1 MTVRINKDAIN
12 LREKLSELD
21 KPSGLVGEELLRA
34 DTSADA
40 REALNLEEHLFE
52 DFESTGIDDNATS
65 TKVTVNNSGVDVTGT
80 LTADGLTVGA
90 ADKVQF
96 GSSISGLY
104 RTNSGNDLTLQ
115 HWGGVTVLIDSDNND
130 LDTRSFVVGA
140 NSQDS
145 GTAKK
150 IAQFKEGGDVAF
162 YEDTGTTAK
171 FFWDASAES
180 LGIGTS
186 SPDGDLDVR
195 GAGLADLVVRA
206 TSTNS
211 TSRVLMQNDAQS
223 FALRI
228 NGDDKFRIKDETS
241 DADRLVIDTSGN
253 VGIGTSSP
261 SGTLTVDGST
271 KPYANSG
278 LVIKRTG
285 VLAGSADFRLS
296 GVSGAEAISV
306 NVNNTERMRI
316 DSSGN
321 VGIGTAS
328 PSSALHVRGSGNPTL
343 TIDGSYSAY
352 TSFLTLKAG
361 GAGSSVIRA
370 EGGNNALLFQTNGA
384 ERARI
389 DSSGNLLVGKSSSN
403 FSASGIELK
412 PDHLQVTRN
421 STVTYFNRTGTD
433 GNISVFYKDGS
444 PVGSIGTRYDD
455 IYIGNSGTGITMDAT
470 SSRVKPCSPASSGVL
485 RDAAIDLGDPSA
497 RFKDLYLSGGV
508 ITSSDYRL
516 KDDIQPMQS
525 YADTVKQMNL
535 VNFAWKDS
543 GEREDGFIA
552 HELQALVPSAVR
564 GEKDAVGED
573 GNEQYQG
580 VDPLKLIPVLTK
592 ALQEALERIETLEN
606 K

>member
-65 TKVTVNNSGVDVTGT
+65 T
-80 LTADGLTVGA
+80 A
-90 ADKVQF
+90 
-96 GSSISGLY
+96 I
-104 RTNSGNDLTLQ
+104 
-115 HWGGVTVLIDSDNND
+115 
-130 LDTRSFVVGA
+130 
-140 NSQDS
+140 
-145 GTAKK
+145 
-150 IAQFKEGGDVAF
+150 
-162 YEDTGTTAK
+162 
-171 FFWDASAES
+171 
-180 LGIGTS
+180 
-186 SPDGDLDVR
+186 
-195 GAGLADLVVRA
+195 
-206 TSTNS
+206 
-211 TSRVLMQNDAQS
+211 
-223 FALRI
+223 
-228 NGDDKFRIKDETS
+228 
-241 DADRLVIDTSGN
+241 
-253 VGIGTSSP
+253 
-261 SGTLTVDGST
+261 TVDT
-271 KPYANSG
+271 
-278 LVIKRTG
+278 
-285 VLAGSADFRLS
+285 
-296 GVSGAEAISV
+296 
-306 NVNNTERMRI
+306 
-316 DSSGN
+316 SGN

-328 PSSALHVRGSGNPTL
+328 PNFDTGYGGIHISDSAPSIHL
-343 TIDGSYSAY
+343 TPINTGTTSDDGYAINVNSLGIVKHINKENQSIEFH
-352 TSFLTLKAG
+352 T
-361 GAGSSVIRA
+361 
-370 EGGNNALLFQTNGA
+370 NNT

-389 DSSGNLLVGKSSSN
+389 DRDGNLLVGKTAISYDT
-403 FSASGIELK
+403 AGVELRE
-412 PDHLQVTRN
+412 DGRLIACRDGG
-421 STVTYFNRTGTD
+421 TVTIVSRNTTD
-433 GNISVFYKDGS
+433 GVFTQYRKDGV
-444 PVGSIGTRYDD
+444 PVGSIGVLSGYLTVGKGDTGLLFND
-455 IYIGNSGTGITMDAT
+455 GANQIQPHNSTTNT
-470 SSRVKPCSPASSGVL
+470 SI
-485 RDAAIDLGDPSA
+485 DAAINIGSGSS

-580 VDPLKLIPVLTK
+580 VDPLKLIPILTK

>member
-12 LREKLSELD
+12 LREKLSQLD

-65 TKVTVNNSGVDVTGT
+65 TVVTVSDSGLDVTGT
-80 LTADGLTVGA
+80 VTADGGVSLTTSGVERFAINKNFSPIIEYRLSTNNYHLSLESVGA
-90 ADKVQF
+90 SQGDIKLYTGTTSAVQ
-96 GSSISGLY
+96 
-104 RTNSGNDLTLQ
+104 R
-115 HWGGVTVLIDSDNND
+115 
-130 LDTRSFVVGA
+130 A
-140 NSQDS
+140 NFASN
-145 GTAKK
+145 
-150 IAQFKEGGDVAF
+150 GDVSF

-171 FFWDASAES
+171 FVWDASAER
-180 LGIGTS
+180 LGIGTA

-206 TSTNS
+206 TSANS
-211 TSRVLMQNDAQS
+211 TARILMQNDAQS

-241 DADRLVIDTSGN
+241 DVDRLVIDTSGN

-261 SGTLTVDGST
+261 NKPLTVKGEIRTEYLLDGAQS
-271 KPYANSG
+271 YW
-278 LVIKRTG
+278 
-285 VLAGSADFRLS
+285 
-296 GVSGAEAISV
+296 
-306 NVNNTERMRI
+306 
-316 DSSGN
+316 
-321 VGIGTAS
+321 GTAS
-328 PSSALHVRGSGNPTL
+328 NKVYFGTSEAYPL
-343 TIDGSYSAY
+343 TFS
-352 TSFLTLKAG
+352 
-361 GAGSSVIRA
+361 
-370 EGGNNALLFQTNGA
+370 NNGT

-389 DSSGNLLVGKSSSN
+389 DSSGNLLVGTTNTAPATNNVSGISLSNEGHINVSRNDGIVGYFNRQASDGNILSFHKDGSKVGSVNTNTGSISLNSSGSN
-403 FSASGIELK
+403 MVLSASGVGFQF
-412 PDHLQVTRN
+412 D
-421 STVTYFNRTGTD
+421 STTIRPFS
-433 GNISVFYKDGS
+433 GNDASVDLG
-444 PVGSIGTRYDD
+444 R
-455 IYIGNSGTGITMDAT
+455 AT
-470 SSRVKPCSPASSGVL
+470 S
-485 RDAAIDLGDPSA
+485 

-516 KDDIQPMQS
+516 KEDVQPMQS

-543 GEREDGFIA
+543 GKREDGFIA
-552 HELQALVPSAVR
+552 HELQSLVPSAVR
-564 GEKDAVGED
+564 GDKDAIDED